1 ESFEKLLGRPI
12 PDGKWSGNLGI
23 NDAFCQMYYAKGGL
37 ARLLYK
43 KLTKMKAKA
52 DASGVP
58 DLNILFVYNMP
69 FRAVAKMTGG
79 AVSMEMSEGI
89 VKIVNGHFFS
99 GLGKV
104 IGGFFKNKRLNK
116 KYEKT
121 LAQAGKEK

>member
-1 ESFEKLLGRPI
+1 
-12 PDGKWSGNLGI
+12 
-23 NDAFCQMYYAKGGL
+23 MYYAKGGL

-79 AVSMEMSEGI
+79 AVSMEMAEGI
-89 VKIVNGHFFS
+89 VKIVNGHFFK
-99 GLGKV
+99 GAGAL
-104 IGGFFKNKRLNK
+104 IGGFFRNRKKNKE
-116 KYEKT
+116 YEKA
-121 LAQAGKEK
+121 LARAGKE